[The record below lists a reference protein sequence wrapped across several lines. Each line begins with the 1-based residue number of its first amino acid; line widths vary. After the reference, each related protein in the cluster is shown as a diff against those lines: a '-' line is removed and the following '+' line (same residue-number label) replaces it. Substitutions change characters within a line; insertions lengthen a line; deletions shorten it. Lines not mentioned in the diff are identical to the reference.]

1 MTWRIFP
8 NSPLPANFERVQQWR
23 ESGTEYDSGM
33 GQATTALTK
42 PLYDFSFQPRNIP
55 RSQQSSLSRF
65 YDAGMARVTPFWIKD
80 PYDQHDLSD
89 ARVVVRTNQL
99 DPTTTFWRN
108 SNSYHY
114 WPDSATFSGWITSN
128 LSGAL
133 IFGTDYVLDQETGI
147 VTYSLMATGS
157 DWYTVAKTVSYF
169 KKCVFSS
176 PLRSV
181 SPRVWEQFNI
191 SVTMKER
198 SR

>member
-42 PLYDFSFQPRNIP
+42 PLYDFSFQAQNLP

-65 YDAGMARVTPFWIKD
+65 YDASQGRVVPFYIKD
-80 PYDQHDLSD
+80 PYDQHDEND
-89 ARVVVRTNQL
+89 GRTIVRTDQV
-99 DPTTTFWRN
+99 DPSTVFFRN
-108 SNSYHY
+108 VNSYHY
-114 WPDSATFSGWITSN
+114 WPDSATFSGYLESN
-128 LSGAL
+128 VLGVL
-133 IFGTDYVLDQETGI
+133 DFGTDYTLEQETGI
-147 VTYSLMATGS
+147 ITLVTQPAAN
-157 DWYTVAKTVSYF
+157 DWFFVANTVSYF
-169 KKCVFSS
+169 KKCVFTS

-181 SPRVWEQFNI
+181 TPRVWEQFNLR
-191 SVTMKER
+191 VTMKER